1 MKRSKNINAS
11 EIRQW
16 CFCPRQWYLLRTT
29 GRKVVTFAT
38 KRGVDFHLKE
48 SRKVEAV
55 KRMQLALGTTLIIG
69 GIVCCI
75 LFLSYWY

>member
-1 MKRSKNINAS
+1 MTA
-11 EIRQW
+11 
-16 CFCPRQWYLLRTT
+16 
-29 GRKVVTFAT
+29 AT

-55 KRMQLALGTTLIIG
+55 QKTQLAFVAYLIIG

-75 LFLSYWY
+75 LLLS

>member
-1 MKRSKNINAS
+1 MSRLKNIRAS

-29 GRKVVTFAT
+29 GRRVVTAAT

-55 KRMQLALGTTLIIG
+55 QKMQLAFVAYLIIG

-75 LFLSYWY
+75 LLLS